1 MEELADQIV
10 AFALDQADDIA
21 TLDAPW
27 AEAWASD
34 LVAMARESLGSD
46 GPDLVVERL
55 VSVGGHRAA
64 TVLVA
69 IRAITRD
76 LVDHVDIASLGE
88 IPPWTEVIGTSECGA
103 AFEIRNRRGSSLV
116 FRFVDSA
123 EVEHL
128 LVLDVIPGPPEHLG
142 EVHIAAGDLFD
153 VLEED
158 DAELEVVAVPTGIA
172 ADRVADALA
181 ATDRPRPSA
190 VINGQLLVARLT
202 PLTDMALR
210 APEPVVD
217 DVQPAPDLDPDDA
230 RFALDLF
237 DRAVG
242 RSTTAAGDL
251 RCSLTLVAERLRAA
265 ARDDDPLAVWL
276 AASVGP
282 VDLDETDDA
291 IVVAA
296 LAATIAP
303 RRLEPLDPS
312 QRDATVVLEWADWLG
327 ALIELCREGVGTPVD
342 PSGLVDRVNRCPEVS
357 TSVPDGDRPRLE
369 WAFAVMTE
377 PWGQLGVV
385 DDEALSE
392 LGAAL
397 IPDAVHIAWAGSSP

>member
-1 MEELADQIV
+1 
-10 AFALDQADDIA
+10 
-21 TLDAPW
+21 
-27 AEAWASD
+27 
-34 LVAMARESLGSD
+34 MARESLGPD

-69 IRAITRD
+69 VRAITRG

-88 IPPWTEVIGTSECGA
+88 IPPWTDVVGTSECRA

-116 FRFVDSA
+116 FRFADSA

-142 EVHIAAGDLFD
+142 EVHIAGGDLFD

-158 DAELEVVAVPTGIA
+158 DAELEVVAVPTGTA

-190 VINGQLLVARLT
+190 VINGQLLVARLA
-202 PLTDMALR
+202 PLTDKALE

-217 DVQPAPDLDPDDA
+217 DVRPAPDLDPDDA
-230 RFALDLF
+230 WFALDLF
-237 DRAVG
+237 DRAIG
-242 RSTTAAGDL
+242 RSSTAPVGDL
-251 RCSLTLVAERLRAA
+251 RCSLAPVAARLRAA
-265 ARDDDPLAVWL
+265 ARDDEPLAVWL
-276 AASVGP
+276 AASDGP

-291 IVVAA
+291 VVLAA

-327 ALIELCREGVGTPVD
+327 ALIELCREGAGAPVD

-377 PWGQLGVV
+377 PWGLLGVV
-385 DDEALSE
+385 DDGALSE
-392 LGAAL
+392 LGAVL
-397 IPDAVHIAWAGSSP
+397 IPDAVHIAWSGPSP